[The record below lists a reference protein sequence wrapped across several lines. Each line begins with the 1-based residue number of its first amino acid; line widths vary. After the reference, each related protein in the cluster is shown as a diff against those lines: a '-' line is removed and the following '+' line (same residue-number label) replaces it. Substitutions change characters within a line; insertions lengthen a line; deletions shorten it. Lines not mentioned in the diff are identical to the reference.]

1 MNRWKLYSTLKTE
14 RNTKEILDS
23 IDKMEANEV
32 KEGVIEYL
40 LMRNRQKE
48 VEDWHRNMNIGQKKK
63 KSS

>member
-1 MNRWKLYSTLKTE
+1 MNRWKLYSALKTE
-14 RNTKEILDS
+14 RNTKETLDS

-63 KSS
+63 KNS